1 MVVGETRKRRGTDE
15 LAFGSFMQSFH
26 CRHGKAYLFNDVVN
40 VKSGKEGGWIWRDP
54 L

>member
-1 MVVGETRKRRGTDE
+1 MRTSQ
-15 LAFGSFMQSFH
+15 AQSFH

-40 VKSGKEGGWIWRDP
+40 VKSGGGKDEDELCDI